1 MSLRMNIY
9 GWCQLDFLQV
19 LGSKDAAL
27 LEKASSLISHA
38 LPGEPAR
45 SQALAW
51 LHTLVESGYPLRQA
65 REPSSNAVGDLLTV
79 KMETEAHVFA
89 NFCLARAI
97 ASDGHLDLAS
107 VSSHWSQPAVG
118 KLYRELASCGFTKS
132 SECCVQYFSWMSGLS
147 SGTTL
152 FGDDFRSDWSFYTV
166 FSNSDLAA
174 IIPVFN
180 AAAAFQRT
188 LPEGIPDEYAR
199 TMVTCLSDESKLFVQ
214 DLVNWFA
221 QIQQAG
227 QDAFILWW

>member
-1 MSLRMNIY
+1 M
-9 GWCQLDFLQV
+9 W
-19 LGSKDAAL
+19 
-27 LEKASSLISHA
+27 LISET
-38 LPGEPAR
+38 LPKEPAR
-45 SQALAW
+45 SQALGW
-51 LHTLVESGYPLRQA
+51 LHTLVENGYPLWQDRKQSV
-65 REPSSNAVGDLLTV
+65 EPADGDLLTV

-97 ASDGHLDLAS
+97 ASDGQLDLAS

-147 SGTTL
+147 NGTPL
-152 FGDDFRSDWSFYTV
+152 FGDDFRTDWSFYTL
-166 FSNSDLAA
+166 FINSDLATM
-174 IIPVFN
+174 IPVFQ
-180 AAAAFQRT
+180 AAADFQRT

-199 TMVTCLSDESKLFVQ
+199 TMVACLSDGSKQFTQ
-214 DLVNWFA
+214 DLVNWFG